1 VPKRLIGQTDKTGR
15 LKRGRPKK
23 GFGGLFREEK
33 AGELS
38 RERQALVD
46 IWAKDK
52 WAFLTATDPTTE
64 GNPPVILTVDEHDKI
79 DPFKPFPK
87 HWAHIPFIL
96 DQFYGPIPY
105 VITDKCRQVMATW
118 AACVGGLLH
127 DILFLRGQNHFI
139 SKSTEGEAEILVEEK
154 IRGPIL
160 RAPKWFQEW
169 AMITEEPKGVV
180 TCLRTGSKINAVA
193 CNAGERKFRGS
204 TPSIVLID
212 EAARQDAL
220 SSMLQATYAN
230 AGRIWLITTPEF
242 GSPGAAECKAILNDG
257 EASRYMAEERVAEDD
272 SEPLQVT
279 GWDQR

>member
-1 VPKRLIGQTDKTGR
+1 
-15 LKRGRPKK
+15 
-23 GFGGLFREEK
+23 
-33 AGELS
+33 
-38 RERQALVD
+38 
-46 IWAKDK
+46 
-52 WAFLTATDPTTE
+52 
-64 GNPPVILTVDEHDKI
+64 
-79 DPFKPFPK
+79 
-87 HWAHIPFIL
+87 
-96 DQFYGPIPY
+96 
-105 VITDKCRQVMATW
+105 MATW
-118 AACVGGLLH
+118 AACVGLLH
-127 DILFLRGQNHFI
+127 DILFTVGRNNFI
-139 SKSTEGEAEILVEEK
+139 SKSTENEAEILIEEK